1 MRLTKNRTSCDLNTS
16 IISKLHNLASGCLT
30 ESSGLLPIHPTVWN
44 CGEWSHGRE
53 GRGRRRTDRRWR
65 RRQHHLKWKL
75 FVMEGAAARTAVI
88 GKSGRTTNGR
98 TDGNFSSFCAMR
110 DDSYGRREGRK
121 GLWLPEFW
129 RQIDRWSEYPR
140 EGRTKSFET
149 LQLWYR
155 SISFNL
161 TFGRRVR
168 GTSSLLGQPSLSD
181 CLPHTDAVPSLI
193 LSSHLPVHRCFRG
206 ISHSV
211 SPRQR
216 RWASDAQG
224 GHVLL
229 GALKTCHLFIPIISG
244 TVSASGWTKVLE
256 RCETAQ

>member
-1 MRLTKNRTSCDLNTS
+1 MELRRVEPRTRGKREAEDRQ
-16 IISKLHNLASGCLT
+16 
-30 ESSGLLPIHPTVWN
+30 TV
-44 CGEWSHGRE
+44 
-53 GRGRRRTDRRWR
+53 
-65 RRQHHLKWKL
+65 
-75 FVMEGAAARTAVI
+75 AAAAASPQVETVRD
-88 GKSGRTTNGR
+88 GGSGGADGGYWKIRPNYER

-161 TFGRRVR
+161 TFGMRVR